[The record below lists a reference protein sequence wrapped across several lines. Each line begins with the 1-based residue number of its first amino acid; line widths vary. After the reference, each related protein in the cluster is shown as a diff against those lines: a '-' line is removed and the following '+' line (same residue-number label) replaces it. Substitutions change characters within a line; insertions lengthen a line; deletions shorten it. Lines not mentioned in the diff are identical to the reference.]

1 MNKYLNRALNEI
13 HSRLGK
19 YLGKPEIEVEQISED
34 PYSIVFMNTSSEVH
48 VMLVQGDFSEA
59 IPEDGS
65 FKGAYVVTFPSLEQA
80 NEHME
85 QFKLNAKGFTRI
97 E

>member
-19 YLGKPEIEVEQISED
+19 YLGKPEIEVEPISND
-34 PYSIVFMNTSSEVH
+34 PYSIVFMNTATDVH
-48 VMLVQGDFSEA
+48 VMLVQGDFAEA

-65 FKGAYVVTFPSLEQA
+65 FKGAYVVTFPSFEQA
-80 NEHME
+80 SEKME
-85 QFKLNAKGFTRI
+85 QFKLGNKGFTRI